1 MLLTINHSIN
11 EKDWLINKLAWD
23 YNIEIEDVLDL
34 IECRKERAGHYT
46 REGFFLKLLE
56 SYSWFTILKILS
68 PEQILELLT
77 STNINKLRTKSLVK
91 KYEYIQK
98 RLQQTLSAST

>member
-1 MLLTINHSIN
+1 MTNKSLQIKNRLLKSVV
-11 EKDWLINKLAWD
+11 WD
-23 YNIEIEDVLDL
+23 YNIGIKDLQDLLDG
-34 IECRKERAGHYT
+34 RKERAGHYT
-46 REGFFLKLLE
+46 RESFFLKLLE

-68 PEQILELLT
+68 PGQILELLT
-77 STNINKLRTKSLVK
+77 SSNINRLRTKSLVK